1 MVSGQKERGSVVT
14 NRRGL
19 PMRGDH
25 LDTKS
30 ALRLLH

>member
-1 MVSGQKERGSVVT
+1 MVSGQKERESVVT
-14 NRRGL
+14 DRVSANE
-19 PMRGDH
+19 GDH